1 MSDFSIIGNR
11 TAMIDAAAKTTGAG
25 KYTDDL
31 SVPGMLV
38 GKILHSPY
46 PHARIR
52 RIDTSRAEKCEGV
65 VAVVVGQDAPNPYGI
80 LPVGHDEYALAL
92 DKVRYVGDNVA
103 CVVAVSESIA
113 ETALELIDVEY
124 EVLPAYFDPE
134 ESMKAVTDLIH
145 DSKPGNLEKDYHHVF
160 GDPDQGFAGA
170 DQIAEARFIANEVT
184 HAAMEPHSTLASF
197 EIDPHTGKPGRLTVW
212 SSTQVPYY
220 LQHKLSLVLEMPMAQ
235 IRVIKP
241 LVGGGFGG
249 KSEVIPLEII
259 AAIAARKAQAAVKI
273 TYTREEVFW
282 AHRGRPRTII
292 DLKTGVKKDG
302 RITAVKARVVQDGGA
317 YCSYGVVTILYSG
330 ALLGALY
337 DIPNIQYDGYR
348 VLTNKPAC
356 GAMRGH
362 GTVNV
367 RFAFESQLDEL
378 ALAIGMDPAE
388 IRQRNLLQPPCIT
401 VNGLRVQSYGLPE
414 CIEKTVDRSGWKQR
428 KGKLPRGRGL
438 GIACSHYVSG
448 AANSIIRSDMPHSTV
463 NIKIDRDGGVVVYT
477 GASEIGQGSDTMTA
491 QIAAEV
497 LGCSLPRVRVIAAD
511 TDLTPIDIGSY
522 SSRVTFMA
530 GNATLRAASE
540 VKRLIAA
547 AAAKK
552 MGCAAEDLIFRND
565 QVLRKNAAASVGE
578 LADKSVRTTQ
588 DEASVSGRVEGQ
600 ILRGSL
606 QQKRKEEGPKEKMSF
621 EEAVVAAIDFHGG
634 LTGTGSY
641 APPQEARGGKH
652 KGAGVGPSPA
662 YSYSAQVAEVSV
674 DEETGE
680 VVVHKVWAA
689 HDCGRALN
697 PVSVEGQIIGSVW
710 MGMGQALTEEM
721 VWKDGMLM
729 NPGLLEYRSPS
740 SVESPEVEPIIVE
753 SVDPEGPFG
762 AKECSEGS
770 LAATIPAIANAIYD
784 AVGVRLRE
792 SPFTPERVLS
802 ALRAK
807 RNARALNLTKVL
819 TRLLRHASA
828 NTADRCASK
837 VRARNATRSIH
848 RGEKCRP
855 PRAVPIEPYKV
866 QTAPAQNCRRRNRVS
881 RGTFDACRAW
891 QLARAGSNSHPNHCR
906 RHRFNSIDAAETIRA
921 GARSRS
927 ARNRSAA
934 RHPAAARRRRR
945 NRGPHHAPR
954 HRALRL
960 SAPALCGPHRSS
972 GDRGIARTAEHGHH
986 RR

>member
-1 MSDFSIIGNR
+1 MTDFSIIGKP
-11 TAMIDAAAKTTGAG
+11 TAMIDAAQKTTGAG

-31 SVPGMLV
+31 SVPGMLT

-65 VAVVVGQDAPNPYGI
+65 VAVVVGKDAPHPYGI

-103 CVVAVSESIA
+103 CVVAVSEAIA
-113 ETALELIDVEY
+113 EKALELIEVEY

-134 ESMKAVTDLIH
+134 ESMKAQTDLIH

-160 GDPDQGFAGA
+160 GDPDQGFAEA
-170 DQIAEARFIANEVT
+170 DQVAEARFIANEVT

-197 EIDPHTGKPGRLTVW
+197 ELDPHTGKPGRLTVW

-220 LQHKLSLVLEMPMAQ
+220 LQHKLSLVLEMPMSQ

-249 KSEVIPLEII
+249 KSEVIPLEIM
-259 AAIAARKAQAAVKI
+259 AAVAARKAQAPVKI
-273 TYTREEVFW
+273 TYTREQVFW

-292 DLKTGVKKDG
+292 DLKTGVRRDG

-337 DIPNIQYDGYR
+337 AIPNIQYDGYR

-378 ALAIGMDPAE
+378 AARIAMDPAE

-414 CIEKTVDRSGWKQR
+414 CIERTVERSGWKQR
-428 KGKLPRGRGL
+428 KGKLPKGRGL

-530 GNATLRAASE
+530 GNATLRAAAE
-540 VKRLIAA
+540 VKKLIAA
-547 AAAKK
+547 AAAQK
-552 MGCAAEDLIFRND
+552 MKCASETLIFRD
-565 QVLRKNAAASVGE
+565 DLVFKQASGPPVLHRHPQEEVE
-578 LADKSVRTTQ
+578 VTQ
-588 DEASVSGRVEGQ
+588 AGASVSGRVEGQ

-606 QQKRKEEGPKEKMSF
+606 QQKRNEDGAKDWMTF
-621 EEAVVAAIDFHGG
+621 EEAVVAAIDFHGA

-641 APPQEARGGKH
+641 APPLEARGGKH

-680 VVVHKVWAA
+680 VTVHKVWAA

-697 PVSVEGQIIGSVW
+697 PISVEGQIIGSVW

-729 NPGLLEYRSPS
+729 NAGLLEYRSPS
-740 SVESPEVEPIIVE
+740 SVESPEVEAIIVE

-784 AVGVRLRE
+784 AVAVRLHE
-792 SPFTPERVLS
+792 SPFTPERVLA
-802 ALRAK
+802 ALRAMK
-807 RNARALNLTKVL
+807 NAKALDLTAGIDPTSPTHFREHGGSLCFKGKGPE
-819 TRLLRHASA
+819 RHAL
-828 NTADRCASK
+828 D
-837 VRARNATRSIH
+837 
-848 RGEKCRP
+848 P
-855 PRAVPIEPYKV
+855 
-866 QTAPAQNCRRRNRVS
+866 
-881 RGTFDACRAW
+881 
-891 QLARAGSNSHPNHCR
+891 
-906 RHRFNSIDAAETIRA
+906 
-921 GARSRS
+921 
-927 ARNRSAA
+927 
-934 RHPAAARRRRR
+934 ARRP
-945 NRGPHHAPR
+945 GPSLAGG
-954 HRALRL
+954 A
-960 SAPALCGPHRSS
+960 
-972 GDRGIARTAEHGHH
+972 D
-986 RR
+986 

>member
-1 MSDFSIIGNR
+1 MNNGFSIIGKP
-11 TAMIDAAAKTTGAG
+11 TAMVDAAEKTTGGG

-31 SVPGMLV
+31 NVPGMLI

-46 PHARIR
+46 PHARIES
-52 RIDTSRAEKCEGV
+52 IDTSRAEQLDGV
-65 VAVVVGQDAPNPYGI
+65 VAVAIGQDAPNPYGI
-80 LPVGHDEYALAL
+80 LPVGHDEHALAT

-103 CVVAVSESIA
+103 CVVAVSEAIA
-113 ETALELIDVEY
+113 EKAIELIDVDY
-124 EVLPAYFDPE
+124 ELLPAYFDPE
-134 ESMKAVTDLIH
+134 DSMKAQSDFIH
-145 DSKPGNLEKDYHHVF
+145 DNKPGNLEKDYHHVF
-160 GDPDQGFAGA
+160 GNPDQGFAEA
-170 DQIAEARFIANEVT
+170 DHIAEARYIANEVT

-197 EIDPHTGKPGRLTVW
+197 ELDPHTGKLGRLTVW

-220 LQHKLSLVLEMPMAQ
+220 LQHKLSLVLEMPMQQ

-259 AAIAARKAQAAVKI
+259 AAVAARKAKAPVKI

-292 DLKTGVKKDG
+292 DLKTGVKNDG

-337 DIPNIQYDGYR
+337 DIPHIQYDGYR

-378 ALAIGMDPAE
+378 AAKIGMDPAE
-388 IRQRNLLQPPCIT
+388 IRGRNLLKAPCIT

-414 CIEKTVDRSGWKQR
+414 CIEKTVARSEWKQR
-428 KGKLPRGRGL
+428 KGKLAKGCGL

-497 LGCSLPRVRVIAAD
+497 LGCSLSRIRVIAAD

-530 GNATLRAASE
+530 GNATLRAAEE
-540 VKRLIAA
+540 VKKSIAA
-547 AAAKK
+547 AAARK
-552 MGCAAEDLIFRND
+552 MSCAAEDLMFRDDLVFKRGQTPPAAKKD
-565 QVLRKNAAASVGE
+565 QREEVEVTNSG
-578 LADKSVRTTQ
+578 
-588 DEASVSGRVEGQ
+588 ASVSGRVEGQ

-606 QQKRKEEGPKEKMSF
+606 QQKRKEEGPKEWMTF
-621 EEAVVAAIDFHGG
+621 EEAVVAAIDFHGA

-641 APPQEARGGKH
+641 APPPEARGGKH
-652 KGAGVGPSPA
+652 KGGGVGPSPA

-680 VVVHKVWAA
+680 VTVHKVWAA

-697 PVSVEGQIIGSVW
+697 PVAVEGQIIGSVW

-721 VWKDGMLM
+721 VWKNGMLM

-753 SVDPEGPFG
+753 SIDPEGPFG

-792 SPFTPERVLS
+792 SPFTPERVLA

-807 RNARALNLTKVL
+807 KNSKALNLTEGIDPTSPARFREHGGSLCFKGQGPQ
-819 TRLLRHASA
+819 RHALDPA
-828 NTADRCASK
+828 
-837 VRARNATRSIH
+837 H
-848 RGEKCRP
+848 
-855 PRAVPIEPYKV
+855 
-866 QTAPAQNCRRRNRVS
+866 QQAPAS
-881 RGTFDACRAW
+881 RG
-891 QLARAGSNSHPNHCR
+891 
-906 RHRFNSIDAAETIRA
+906 
-921 GARSRS
+921 GA
-927 ARNRSAA
+927 
-934 RHPAAARRRRR
+934 
-945 NRGPHHAPR
+945 
-954 HRALRL
+954 
-960 SAPALCGPHRSS
+960 
-972 GDRGIARTAEHGHH
+972 D
-986 RR
+986 

>member
-1 MSDFSIIGNR
+1 MNNGFSIIGKR
-11 TAMIDAAAKTTGAG
+11 IAMVDAAGKTTGAG

-31 SVPGMLV
+31 SVPGMLI

-46 PHARIR
+46 PHARIK
-52 RIDTSRAEKCEGV
+52 RIDTSRAEALDGV
-65 VAVVVGQDAPNPYGI
+65 ATVVVGADAPKTYGI
-80 LPVGHDEYALAL
+80 LPVGHDETALAV
-92 DKVRYVGDNVA
+92 DRVRYVGDNVA
-103 CVVAVSESIA
+103 CAAAVDESTA
-113 ETALELIDVEY
+113 ERALELIDVEY

-134 ESMKAVTDLIH
+134 ESMKAETDLIH
-145 DSKPGNLEKDYHHVF
+145 DQKPHNIEKDYHHVF
-160 GDPDQGFAGA
+160 GDPEKGFAEA
-170 DQIAEARFIANEVT
+170 DYVAAGRFIANEVT

-197 EIDPHTGKPGRLTVW
+197 EIDPYSGKPGRLTVW

-259 AAIAARKAQAAVKI
+259 AAVTARKANAPVKI
-273 TYTREEVFW
+273 TYSREEVFW

-292 DLKTGVKKDG
+292 DLKTGVKNDG

-367 RFAFESQLDEL
+367 RFAFESQLDEIS
-378 ALAIGMDPAE
+378 AKIGVDPAE
-388 IRQRNLLQPPCIT
+388 IRCRNLLQPPCIT

-414 CIEKTVDRSGWKQR
+414 CIAQVVTRSRWTER
-428 KGKLPRGRGL
+428 KGKLGKGRGL

-491 QIAAEV
+491 QIAAEA
-497 LGCSLPRVRVIAAD
+497 LGCSLERVKVIAAD
-511 TDLTPIDIGSY
+511 TDVTPIDIGSY

-530 GNATLRAASE
+530 GNATLRAAQE
-540 VKRLIAA
+540 VKKQIAS

-552 MGCAAEDLIFRND
+552 MNCFPEELVFRD
-565 QVLRKNAAASVGE
+565 DVVSRKDAGKHGFGPQAS
-578 LADKSVRTTQ
+578 A
-588 DEASVSGRVEGQ
+588 SGRVEGQ

-606 QQKRKEEGPKEKMSF
+606 QQKRMDEGPRDAMSF
-621 EEAVVAAIDFHGG
+621 EEAVVAAIDFHGA

-641 APPQEARGGKH
+641 APPAEARGGKY

-662 YSYSAQVAEVSV
+662 YSYAAQVAEVSV
-674 DEETGE
+674 DEETG
-680 VVVHKVWAA
+680 VVAVHKVWAS

-697 PVSVEGQIIGSVW
+697 PVSVEGQIVGSVW
-710 MGMGQALTEEM
+710 MGLGQALQEEM

-740 SVESPEVEPIIVE
+740 SAESPEIEAIIVE
-753 SVDPEGPFG
+753 SIDPEGPFG

-784 AVGVRLRE
+784 AAGIRLRE
-792 SPFTPERVLS
+792 CPFTPERVLA

-807 RNARALNLTKVL
+807 NRAKVVNM
-819 TRLLRHASA
+819 TQGV
-828 NTADRCASK
+828 D
-837 VRARNATRSIH
+837 
-848 RGEKCRP
+848 P
-855 PRAVPIEPYKV
+855 
-866 QTAPAQNCRRRNRVS
+866 TAPTRFREHGGS
-881 RGTFDACRAW
+881 LWFRGK
-891 QLARAGSNSHPNHCR
+891 GPE
-906 RHRFNSIDAAETIRA
+906 RHVLD
-921 GARSRS
+921 
-927 ARNRSAA
+927 
-934 RHPAAARRRRR
+934 PARRDSLVDA
-945 NRGPHHAPR
+945 G
-954 HRALRL
+954 
-960 SAPALCGPHRSS
+960 
-972 GDRGIARTAEHGHH
+972 GDD
-986 RR
+986 

>member
-1 MSDFSIIGNR
+1 MNNGFSIIGKPI
-11 TAMIDAAAKTTGAG
+11 AMVDAAGKTTGAG
-25 KYTDDL
+25 KYADDL

-46 PHARIR
+46 PHARIKS
-52 RIDTSRAEKCEGV
+52 IDTSRAEALEGV
-65 VAVVVGQDAPNPYGI
+65 VAVVIGKDAPTPYGI
-80 LPVGHDEYALAL
+80 LPVGHDEHALAT

-103 CVVAVSESIA
+103 CVAAVDEA
-113 ETALELIDVEY
+113 TADKALELIEIEY
-124 EVLPAYFDPE
+124 QLLPAYFDPE
-134 ESMKAVTDLIH
+134 DSMKADTQLIH
-145 DSKPGNLEKDYHHVF
+145 DNKPHNVEKEYHHVF
-160 GDPDQGFAGA
+160 GDPEKGFAEA
-170 DQIAEARFIANEVT
+170 NYIAEGRFIANEVT
-184 HAAMEPHSTLASF
+184 HAAMEPHCTLASF
-197 EIDPHTGKPGRLTVW
+197 EIDPHTGKQGRLTVW

-259 AAIAARKAQAAVKI
+259 AAVAARKAQAPVKI
-273 TYTREEVFW
+273 RYTREEVFW
-282 AHRGRPRTII
+282 AHRGRPRTIV
-292 DLKTGVKKDG
+292 DLKTGIKNDG
-302 RITAVKARVVQDGGA
+302 RITAVKARVVQDGGG

-348 VLTNKPAC
+348 VLTNKPVC

-378 ALAIGMDPAE
+378 AAQAGIDTAE
-388 IRQRNLLQPPCIT
+388 IRQRNLLRPPCIT

-414 CIEKTVDRSGWKQR
+414 CIEKVVERSGWKQR
-428 KGKLPRGRGL
+428 RGKLAQGRGL
-438 GIACSHYVSG
+438 GVACSHYVSG

-477 GASEIGQGSDTMTA
+477 GASDIGQGSDTMVA

-497 LGCSLPRVRVIAAD
+497 LGCSLNRVKVVAAD

-522 SSRVTFMA
+522 SSRVTFMN
-530 GNATLRAASE
+530 GNATLRAAE
-540 VKRLIAA
+540 DVKKQIASAA
-547 AAAKK
+547 ARK
-552 MGCAAEDLIFRND
+552 MNCALEELIFRED
-565 QVLRKNAAASVGE
+565 TIRCKS
-578 LADKSVRTTQ
+578 LAGGGARATQ
-588 DEASVSGRVEGQ
+588 TVEASVSGRVEGQ

-606 QQKRKEEGPKEKMSF
+606 QQKRKDEGPKDKLTF
-621 EEAVVAAIDFHGG
+621 EEAVVAAIDFHGA
-634 LTGTGSY
+634 LSGTGSY
-641 APPQEARGGKH
+641 APPPEARGGKH

-674 DEETGE
+674 DEDTGE
-680 VVVHKVWAA
+680 VTVHKVWAS

-740 SVESPEVEPIIVE
+740 AVESPDIEPIIVE

-770 LAATIPAIANAIYD
+770 LAATIPAISNAIFD
-784 AVGVRLRE
+784 AVGIRLHE
-792 SPFTPERVLS
+792 SPFTPERVLA
-802 ALRAK
+802 ALR
-807 RNARALNLTKVL
+807 
-819 TRLLRHASA
+819 
-828 NTADRCASK
+828 
-837 VRARNATRSIH
+837 
-848 RGEKCRP
+848 EKKSQKKINMTEGIDP
-855 PRAVPIEPYKV
+855 
-866 QTAPAQNCRRRNRVS
+866 TAPARFREHGGS
-881 RGTFDACRAW
+881 LWYRGK
-891 QLARAGSNSHPNHCR
+891 GP
-906 RHRFNSIDAAETIRA
+906 E
-921 GARSRS
+921 
-927 ARNRSAA
+927 
-934 RHPAAARRRRR
+934 RHPLDPARRDV
-945 NRGPHHAPR
+945 PA
-954 HRALRL
+954 A
-960 SAPALCGPHRSS
+960 SA
-972 GDRGIARTAEHGHH
+972 GDD
-986 RR
+986 

>member
-1 MSDFSIIGNR
+1 MSDFSIIGKPI
-11 TAMIDAAAKTTGAG
+11 AMVDAAGKTTGAG

-31 SVPGMLV
+31 SLPGMLI

-46 PHARIR
+46 PHARIK
-52 RIDTSRAEKCEGV
+52 RIDVSRAEALDGV
-65 VAVVVGQDAPNPYGI
+65 VAVVIGKDAPTPYGI
-80 LPVGHDEYALAL
+80 LPVGHDEHALAT

-103 CVVAVSESIA
+103 CVAAVDEATA
-113 ETALELIDVEY
+113 EKALELIDVEY
-124 EVLPAYFDPE
+124 ELLPAYFDPE
-134 ESMKAVTDLIH
+134 QSMKAEGDLIH
-145 DSKPGNLEKDYHHVF
+145 DNKPHNLEKDYHHVF
-160 GDPDQGFAGA
+160 GDPEKGFGET
-170 DQIAEARFIANEVT
+170 DHVAEARFIANEVT
-184 HAAMEPHSTLASF
+184 HAAMEPHCTLAAF
-197 EIDPHTGKPGRLTVW
+197 DIDPHTGNQGRLTVW

-259 AAIAARKAQAAVKI
+259 AAVSARKALAPVKI

-292 DLKTGVKKDG
+292 DLKTGIKSDG

-348 VLTNKPAC
+348 VLTNKPVC

-378 ALAIGMDPAE
+378 AVKAGIDPAE

-414 CIEKTVDRSGWKQR
+414 CIEKVVERSGWKQR
-428 KGKLPRGRGL
+428 KGKMPAARGL

-477 GASEIGQGSDTMTA
+477 GASDIGQGSDTMVA

-497 LGCSLPRVRVIAAD
+497 LGCPLVRVKVIAAD

-522 SSRVTFMA
+522 SSRVTFMN
-530 GNATLRAASE
+530 GNATLRAAQD
-540 VKRLIAA
+540 VKKQIASAA
-547 AAAKK
+547 ARK
-552 MGCAAEDLIFRND
+552 MNCASEELVFRGDLVYKQGSIPPIPSKAAEEE
-565 QVLRKNAAASVGE
+565 V
-578 LADKSVRTTQ
+578 TQ
-588 DEASVSGRVEGQ
+588 SGASVSGRVEGQ

-606 QQKRKEEGPKEKMSF
+606 QQKRKEEGPKDWMTF
-621 EEAVVAAIDFHGG
+621 EEAVVAAIDFHGA
-634 LTGTGSY
+634 LSGTGSY
-641 APPQEARGGKH
+641 APPPEARGGKH

-680 VVVHKVWAA
+680 VTVHKVWAS

-740 SVESPEVEPIIVE
+740 SVESPEIEAIIVE
-753 SVDPEGPFG
+753 SIDPEGPFG

-770 LAATIPAIANAIYD
+770 LAATIPAISNAIYD
-784 AVGVRLRE
+784 AVGIRLHE
-792 SPFTPERVLS
+792 CPFTPERVLA
-802 ALRAK
+802 ALRDK
-807 RNARALNLTKVL
+807 KSQKKINMTEGV
-819 TRLLRHASA
+819 
-828 NTADRCASK
+828 D
-837 VRARNATRSIH
+837 
-848 RGEKCRP
+848 P
-855 PRAVPIEPYKV
+855 
-866 QTAPAQNCRRRNRVS
+866 TAPARFREHGGALLY
-881 RGTFDACRAW
+881 RGK
-891 QLARAGSNSHPNHCR
+891 GP
-906 RHRFNSIDAAETIRA
+906 E
-921 GARSRS
+921 
-927 ARNRSAA
+927 
-934 RHPAAARRRRR
+934 RHPLDPSRQE
-945 NRGPHHAPR
+945 
-954 HRALRL
+954 
-960 SAPALCGPHRSS
+960 APAATA
-972 GDRGIARTAEHGHH
+972 GDD
-986 RR
+986 

>member
-1 MSDFSIIGNR
+1 MSNGFSIIGKPI
-11 TAMIDAAAKTTGAG
+11 AMVDAAGKTTGAG

-46 PHARIR
+46 PHARIK
-52 RIDTSRAEKCEGV
+52 RIDTSRAEKLEGV
-65 VAVVVGQDAPNPYGI
+65 IAVATGKDAPNTYGI
-80 LPVGHDEYALAL
+80 LPVGHDEHALAV
-92 DKVRYVGDNVA
+92 DKVRYLGDNVA
-103 CVVAVSESIA
+103 CVAAID
-113 ETALELIDVEY
+113 ETTADQALELIDVEY

-134 ESMKAVTDLIH
+134 ESMTAETDLIH
-145 DSKPGNLEKDYHHVF
+145 DNKPHNLEKDYHHVF
-160 GDPDQGFAGA
+160 GDPEKGFADA
-170 DQIAEARFIANEVT
+170 DHVAEARFIANEVT

-197 EIDPHTGKPGRLTVW
+197 EIDSQTGKPGRLIVW

-259 AAIAARKAQAAVKI
+259 AAVAARKAKAPVKI

-282 AHRGRPRTII
+282 AHRGRPRTLI
-292 DLKTGVKKDG
+292 DLKTGITKDG
-302 RITAVKARVVQDGGA
+302 RITAVKGRVVQDGGA

-378 ALAIGMDPAE
+378 AAKISLDSAE
-388 IRQRNLLQPPCIT
+388 IRQRNLLKPPCVT

-414 CIEKTVDRSGWKQR
+414 CIEKTVARSGWKER
-428 KGKLPRGRGL
+428 KGKLAKGRGL

-463 NIKIDRDGGVVVYT
+463 TIKIDRDGGVVVYT

-491 QIAAEV
+491 QIAAEI
-497 LGCSLPRVRVIAAD
+497 LGCSLGRIRIVAAD

-530 GNATLRAASE
+530 GNATLRAAAE
-540 VKRLIAA
+540 VKKQIASA
-547 AAAKK
+547 AVRK
-552 MGCAAEDLIFRND
+552 MGCTADELIFRND
-565 QVLRKNAAASVGE
+565 LVSRQGLAGE
-578 LADKSVRTTQ
+578 GARATPRQSATQ
-588 DEASVSGRVEGQ
+588 PDASVSGHVEGQ

-606 QQKRKEEGPKEKMSF
+606 QQKRKDEGPKDSMTF
-621 EEAVVAAIDFHGG
+621 EEAVVAAIDFHGT

-641 APPQEARGGKH
+641 APPPEARGGKH

-680 VVVHKVWAA
+680 VTVHKVWAA

-753 SVDPEGPFG
+753 SIDPEGPFG

-784 AVGVRLRE
+784 AVGIRLHE

-802 ALRAK
+802 ALRTK
-807 RNARALNLTKVL
+807 RNAKPINLTEGIDPTSPVGFREHGGSLWFKGKGPE
-819 TRLLRHASA
+819 RHAL
-828 NTADRCASK
+828 DP
-837 VRARNATRSIH
+837 ARR
-848 RGEKCRP
+848 E
-855 PRAVPIEPYKV
+855 
-866 QTAPAQNCRRRNRVS
+866 S
-881 RGTFDACRAW
+881 R
-891 QLARAGSNSHPNHCR
+891 
-906 RHRFNSIDAAETIRA
+906 AET
-921 GARSRS
+921 G
-927 ARNRSAA
+927 
-934 RHPAAARRRRR
+934 
-945 NRGPHHAPR
+945 GE
-954 HRALRL
+954 
-960 SAPALCGPHRSS
+960 
-972 GDRGIARTAEHGHH
+972 D
-986 RR
+986 

>member
-1 MSDFSIIGNR
+1 MV
-11 TAMIDAAAKTTGAG
+11 DAAEKTTGAG

-31 SVPGMLV
+31 SLPGMLI

-46 PHARIR
+46 PHARINS
-52 RIDTSRAEKCEGV
+52 IDASRAEELDGV
-65 VAVVVGQDAPNPYGI
+65 VAVVIGKDAPKTYGI
-80 LPVGHDEYALAL
+80 LPVGHDEYPLAL
-92 DKVRYVGDNVA
+92 DRVRYVGDNVA
-103 CVVAVSESIA
+103 CVVATSEAIA
-113 ETALELIDVEY
+113 DKALELIDVDY
-124 EVLPAYFDPE
+124 ELLPAYFDPE
-134 ESMKAVTDLIH
+134 ESMKAETDLIH
-145 DSKPGNLEKDYHHVF
+145 ENKPHNLEKDYHHVF
-160 GDPDQGFAGA
+160 GDAERAFAEA
-170 DQIAEARFIANEVT
+170 DHVAEARFISNEVT
-184 HAAMEPHSTLASF
+184 HAAMEPHSTLAAF

-220 LQHKLSLVLEMPMAQ
+220 LQHKLALVLEMPMAQ

-259 AAIAARKAQAAVKI
+259 AAVAARKAQAPVKI

-292 DLKTGVKKDG
+292 DLKTGVKNDG

-378 ALAIGMDPAE
+378 AAKIGMDSAE
-388 IRQRNLLQPPCIT
+388 IRHRNLLQPPCIT

-414 CIEKTVDRSGWKQR
+414 CIEQVVRRSGWKER
-428 KGKLPRGRGL
+428 IGRLPKGRGL

-477 GASEIGQGSDTMTA
+477 GAAEIGQGSDTMTA

-497 LGCSLPRVRVIAAD
+497 LGCSLRRVRVVAAD

-530 GNATLRAASE
+530 GNATLRAARE

-552 MGCAAEDLIFRND
+552 MACSTDELVFRGDLVTRRNGCVDRQETCGDGRACPSGGREAGAGGTVENRGVAEGKTPSGQTSPGLDSRGL
-565 QVLRKNAAASVGE
+565 LSP
-578 LADKSVRTTQ
+578 Q
-588 DEASVSGRVEGQ
+588 DSSPSPSGGQTSVSGRVEGQ

-606 QQKRKEEGPKEKMSF
+606 QQKRTEEGPKDQMTF
-621 EEAVVAAIDFHGG
+621 EEAVVAAIDFHGA
-634 LTGTGSY
+634 LTGSGSY
-641 APPQEARGGKH
+641 APPPEARGGKH

-680 VVVHKVWAA
+680 VTVHKVWAA

-740 SVESPEVEPIIVE
+740 SIESPDVEPIIVE

-770 LAATIPAIANAIYD
+770 LAATIPAIANAIYG
-784 AVGVRLRE
+784 AVGIRLRE
-792 SPFTPERVLS
+792 SPFTPERVL
-802 ALRAK
+802 AGLRAK
-807 RNARALNLTKVL
+807 RNAKTVNLTAGVDPAAP
-819 TRLLRHASA
+819 TRFREH
-828 NTADRCASK
+828 
-837 VRARNATRSIH
+837 
-848 RGEKCRP
+848 G
-855 PRAVPIEPYKV
+855 
-866 QTAPAQNCRRRNRVS
+866 
-881 RGTFDACRAW
+881 
-891 QLARAGSNSHPNHCR
+891 GSLCFKGKGP
-906 RHRFNSIDAAETIRA
+906 E
-921 GARSRS
+921 
-927 ARNRSAA
+927 
-934 RHPAAARRRRR
+934 RHP
-945 NRGPHHAPR
+945 
-954 HRALRL
+954 LD
-960 SAPALCGPHRSS
+960 PAGQAIPA
-972 GDRGIARTAEHGHH
+972 GGMD
-986 RR
+986 

>member
-1 MSDFSIIGNR
+1 MSNFSIIGKP
-11 TAMIDAAAKTTGAG
+11 TAMIDAAEKTTGAG

-46 PHARIR
+46 PHARIKL
-52 RIDTSRAEKCEGV
+52 IDTSRSEKLDGV
-65 VAVVVGQDAPNPYGI
+65 VAVVIGKDAPTPYGI
-80 LPVGHDEYALAL
+80 LPVGHDEHALAI

-113 ETALELIDVEY
+113 ERAIELIDVEY

-134 ESMKAVTDLIH
+134 ESMKAQSDFIH
-145 DSKPGNLEKDYHHVF
+145 DNKPGNLEKDYHHSF
-160 GDPDQGFAGA
+160 GDPDKGIAEA
-170 DQIAEARFIANEVT
+170 DHVAEARFIANEVT

-197 EIDPHTGKPGRLTVW
+197 ELDPHTGKSGRLTVW

-259 AAIAARKAQAAVKI
+259 AAVAARKAQAPVKV

-292 DLKTGVKKDG
+292 DLKTGIKRDG
-302 RITAVKARVVQDGGA
+302 SITAVKARVVQDGGA

-378 ALAIGMDPAE
+378 AAKIGMDSAE
-388 IRQRNLLQPPCIT
+388 IRQRNLLKPPCIT

-414 CIEKTVDRSGWKQR
+414 CIEKTVERSGWKQR
-428 KGKLPRGRGL
+428 KGKLPKGRGL

-491 QIAAEV
+491 QVAAEV
-497 LGCSLPRVRVIAAD
+497 LGCSLQRVRVIAAD

-530 GNATLRAASE
+530 GNATLRAAEE
-540 VKRLIAA
+540 VKKRIAA

-552 MGCAAEDLIFRND
+552 MACGAEDLIFRD
-565 QVLRKNAAASVGE
+565 DVVSKKG
-578 LADKSVRTTQ
+578 SVRPSVKKDQAEEAEVTQ
-588 DEASVSGRVEGQ
+588 TGASVSGRVEGQ

-606 QQKRKEEGPKEKMSF
+606 QQKRKEEGPKEWMTF
-621 EEAVVAAIDFHGG
+621 EEAVVAAIDFHGA

-641 APPQEARGGKH
+641 APPAEARGGKH
-652 KGAGVGPSPA
+652 KGGGVGPSPA

-674 DEETGE
+674 DEDTGE
-680 VVVHKVWAA
+680 VTVHKVWAA

-721 VWKDGMLM
+721 IWKDGMLM
-729 NPGLLEYRSPS
+729 NAGMLEYRSPS

-784 AVGVRLRE
+784 AVGVRLHE
-792 SPFTPERVLS
+792 SPFTPERVLA

-807 RNARALNLTKVL
+807 RKEKALNLTEGVDPTSPARFREHGGSLCFKGKGPE
-819 TRLLRHASA
+819 RHAL
-828 NTADRCASK
+828 DP
-837 VRARNATRSIH
+837 ARR
-848 RGEKCRP
+848 E
-855 PRAVPIEPYKV
+855 
-866 QTAPAQNCRRRNRVS
+866 APAP
-881 RGTFDACRAW
+881 
-891 QLARAGSNSHPNHCR
+891 AG
-906 RHRFNSIDAAETIRA
+906 
-921 GARSRS
+921 GA
-927 ARNRSAA
+927 
-934 RHPAAARRRRR
+934 
-945 NRGPHHAPR
+945 
-954 HRALRL
+954 
-960 SAPALCGPHRSS
+960 
-972 GDRGIARTAEHGHH
+972 D
-986 RR
+986 